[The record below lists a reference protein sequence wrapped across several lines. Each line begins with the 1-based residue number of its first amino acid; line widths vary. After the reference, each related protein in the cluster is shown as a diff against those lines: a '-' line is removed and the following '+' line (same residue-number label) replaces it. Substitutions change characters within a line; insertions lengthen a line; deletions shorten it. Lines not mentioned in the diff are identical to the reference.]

1 MLIDRRVCDSV
12 QPGATLHRGDRA
24 RAERDTDGEHDG
36 CRDRVEPRLV
46 ARTAEPGAGYG
57 EASEHVGTP
66 RRPDQDLSTGF
77 PPDTLPAGY
86 GTCRAPPA
94 ASPVCCRIAAT
105 RVSGEHGLARKPS
118 APARSTVSRT
128 PGNVFP
134 VTMMIGMAAVRS
146 FALRRRHTCRPSR
159 TGIARSRTITSG
171 RWSVTT
177 SIT

>member
-66 RRPDQDLSTGF
+66 RRPDQDLSTG
-77 PPDTLPAGY
+77 LPAGH
-86 GTCRAPPA
+86 
-94 ASPVCCRIAAT
+94 IAG
-105 RVSGEHGLARKPS
+105 RVWHLQS
-118 APARSTVSRT
+118 AARSEEHTSELQSRE
-128 PGNVFP
+128 
-134 VTMMIGMAAVRS
+134 
-146 FALRRRHTCRPSR
+146 
-159 TGIARSRTITSG
+159 
-171 RWSVTT
+171 
-177 SIT
+177 